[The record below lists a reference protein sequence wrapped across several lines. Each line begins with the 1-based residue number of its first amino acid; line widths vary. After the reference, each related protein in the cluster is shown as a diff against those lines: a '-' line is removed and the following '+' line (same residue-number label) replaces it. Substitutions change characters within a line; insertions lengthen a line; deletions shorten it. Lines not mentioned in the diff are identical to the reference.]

1 MQKPRLNFWQIWNMS
16 FGFLGIQ
23 FGWGLQMANMS
34 AIYSYLGAN
43 ADTLAYLW
51 LAAPVTGVLIQPL
64 VGQSSDRIW
73 TRLGRRRPFILG
85 GAILASIA
93 LVLMPNCPSVWMA
106 AGLLWVLDG
115 TINASMQPFR
125 ALVADNLPDEQTSQG
140 FAIQS
145 LFIGLG
151 GTIGSAL
158 PWMMTNW
165 FGVAPEGAGQ
175 GHIPSSVRLA
185 FYIGAA
191 AFLGAVLWTVFKT
204 KEYPPSETEL
214 AAIRVRKFDWTLGF
228 MGNNPEQFKP
238 VVSEGMSEGMIFGIL
253 NIIFAFCVLIGSA
266 VSLGLTPSG
275 EYSNE
280 TYAVLTIC
288 GATLLVSGI
297 GLCLKLNWARAL
309 AIAYNYVFILIALL
323 SVVFLPKSI
332 GLVAVLFGIHGIIY
346 SIIQLF
352 FMSKEP
358 GILALV
364 FHLPRRMW
372 ELGLVQ
378 FFTWIGMFS
387 LWVYFSPAVAK
398 NIFHAAPGSVG
409 MEASG
414 SWSGNCFAAYNI
426 VCFFF
431 SFVLLWATKY
441 TGPKLMHVLC
451 LAVGALGL
459 ATVPLAPDK
468 YYLLISMTG
477 VGIAWASI
485 LSMPY
490 AMLAPSLPK
499 EKIGVLMGMFNLFIV
514 LPQIVASSLLGW
526 ILKTCLHDEPMNALV
541 LGGAS
546 MGLAALLTWLVVTF
560 KQTGEETLPAGSGSG
575 H

>member
-1 MQKPRLNFWQIWNMS
+1 MQKPQLSFWQIWNMS

-34 AIYSYLGAN
+34 AIYGYLGAN
-43 ADTLAYLW
+43 ADSLAILW
-51 LAAPVTGVLIQPL
+51 LAAPVTGVIIQPL
-64 VGQSSDRIW
+64 IGQSSDRCW

-85 GAILASIA
+85 GAILASLA

-125 ALVADNLPDEQTSQG
+125 ALVADNLPEEQNSQG

-151 GTIGSAL
+151 GTIASAL

-165 FGVAPEGAGQ
+165 FGIATDTGGN
-175 GHIPSSVRLA
+175 GHIPQSVRLS

-191 AFLGAVLWTVFKT
+191 AFMGAVLWTVFST
-204 KEYPPSETEL
+204 KEYPPTDTEL
-214 AAIRVRKFDWTLGF
+214 KEIRTRKFDWTLGL
-228 MGNNPEQFKP
+228 GD
-238 VVSEGMSEGMIFGIL
+238 IF
-253 NIIFAFCVLIGSA
+253 
-266 VSLGLTPSG
+266 
-275 EYSNE
+275 
-280 TYAVLTIC
+280 
-288 GATLLVSGI
+288 
-297 GLCLKLNWARAL
+297 
-309 AIAYNYVFILIALL
+309 
-323 SVVFLPKSI
+323 
-332 GLVAVLFGIHGIIY
+332 
-346 SIIQLF
+346 
-352 FMSKEP
+352 
-358 GILALV
+358 ALV

-387 LWVYFSPAVAK
+387 MWVYFSPAVAK
-398 NIFHAAPGSVG
+398 GIFHAAPRSPE

-414 SWSGNCFAAYNI
+414 AWSGFCFAAYNA
-426 VCFFF
+426 VCFVF

-441 TGPKLMHVLC
+441 TGPKLMHVAC
-451 LAVGALGL
+451 LAIGGIGL
-459 ATVPLAPDK
+459 AAMPLATDK
-468 YYLLISMTG
+468 HQLLFNMTA

-490 AMLAPSLPK
+490 AMLAPALPK
-499 EKIGVLMGMFNLFIV
+499 DKVGVMMGMFNLFIV
-514 LPQIVASSLLGW
+514 LPQIAASSLLGFA
-526 ILKTCLHDEPMNALV
+526 LKYFLHNEPVNVLV

-546 MGLAALLTWLVVTF
+546 MGLAALLTLLVVSF
-560 KQTGEETLPAGSGSG
+560 KKTGAEPAGRGSG